1 MKKILL
7 GLLFLLPSLTV
18 SADSWIYGGASIG
31 SSTMK
36 DQTSLAHSFY
46 IGSGIMP
53 WVGIEGGFTEHGKF
67 DLYGGEISAD
77 SVYGALKPNL
87 NFGPLQLYAK
97 VGVHSWLYSGEEDV
111 TVKDDDG
118 LDMMWAVGADFSL
131 ASPIAIGIEYVT
143 YTVADTELSSVNAT
157 ATLYLF

>member
-7 GLLFLLPSLTV
+7 GFAFAFLPLAAQ
-18 SADSWIYGGASIG
+18 ADSWIYGGASVG
-31 SSTMK
+31 SSTLEEE
-36 DQTSLAHSFY
+36 TSLAHSFY

-53 WVGIEGGFTEHGKF
+53 WVGIEGGYTEHGKF
-67 DLYGGEISAD
+67 DLYGGEITAE

-97 VGVHSWLYSGEEDV
+97 VGVHSWLYSGETNV
-111 TVKDDDG
+111 TVQDDDG

-131 ASPIAIGIEYVT
+131 ASPIALGIEYVT
-143 YTVADTELSSVNAT
+143 YTVADAELSSVNAT

>member
-1 MKKILL
+1 MKKTLLSLACILL
-7 GLLFLLPSLTV
+7 PLTAQ
-18 SADSWIYGGASIG
+18 ADSWIYGGASIG
-31 SSTMK
+31 SSNL
-36 DQTSLAHSFY
+36 QEETSLAHSFY
-46 IGSGIMP
+46 IGSGVMP
-53 WVGIEGGFTEHGKF
+53 WVGIEGGYTEHGKF
-67 DLYGGEISAD
+67 DLYGGEITAE

-97 VGVHSWLYSGEEDV
+97 VGVHSWLYSGEKDV
-111 TVKDDDG
+111 TVQDDDG

-143 YTVADTELSSVNAT
+143 YTVADAELSSVNAT